1 MEKLGRLLLDKFAT
15 YFLDDVD
22 NTQLKLA
29 WSGAAELTNV
39 VIKPSI
45 LEDLNLPVQVIH
57 GSIGK
62 LALKIPWHSIYTSPT
77 TALIENVYLVVAPNQ
92 QVVYD
97 PVKEEKLK
105 HQVKQAELRKI
116 EEAERI
122 EEEKDKPLQDPNLA
136 HRFFFAMIRN
146 IQLTIRNI
154 HIRYEDRVTNP
165 AAPFS
170 FGFTLGNLLVES
182 TDQNWKV
189 TFIESKD
196 LKEPVSRFYKI
207 AQLDSLAM
215 YWNSNCDTYCH
226 LPMAEMHKH
235 LSKIARKNSKPE
247 NYKYILGPMNLSA
260 RMRVNLNP
268 ERDEPKFTYPKLH
281 LNVEVTKLYLG
292 ITKRQYRDL
301 IALSDSMNRMSKG
314 EPYRKYRPNVTSYHG
329 NYKVWWRFAYKSI
342 LEEHVRKKHR
352 EWNWNNILKYR
363 NTCRLYKDL
372 YQKSKLEKNMK
383 AQDKQK
389 LEECEKMM
397 NVINIVVAR
406 KQVEVELKKM
416 EEEAGKT
423 SFFSRW
429 WGGSGKDATDGG
441 QKAAIVKEFE
451 KAMTPEEKQKL
462 YKAVGVTEDGKQ
474 VEIFPETYV
483 SISCAFVLKSFE
495 VELKDED
502 IAVKRVL
509 FTTLNSVRCK
519 LEMRPFNSGMKV
531 LAQID
536 DLKTTGMKQADD
548 FIPQLI
554 TKTTKQKGLLEVT
567 YEVNPIDMS
576 CDQKVEVATQ
586 PLKIIYDAETINKVV
601 EIFKLPSDTS
611 LDQIQLAAEQRLNKV
626 KEMTATGLAHAIDQ
640 QICLN
645 VHIDIQAPYIIIP
658 YEGRYTGSE
667 NALVANLGHLKIYSF
682 GKRSSSADLKRLHA
696 EGKSQMEIMEH
707 VVKHAYDNFK
717 LEFKNLQILM
727 AQSDENWDA
736 AIKNSLPTEMH
747 LLNPLSISFTYS
759 KCLITDDPRLPHGKV
774 TGQLPSIDIKLSEA
788 RILMLFSLIFSIKWP
803 STEEQSTALVPISQS
818 RKRASSAMLNKYKE
832 LQDKAKKTQTLISK
846 LPKKSSQKEF
856 IQFTTLEAVFE
867 MAEITLTLNRQESI
881 AADVSELAQ
890 FKLRS
895 LICSLTQ
902 KSFETAVSLQV
913 GCITMQQPRKGKIVR
928 IIDSPVPAASNEYL
942 FKAEFI
948 QVDPAS
954 PGLHSVHKS
963 CESSLSLNFGQLNLT
978 LHQEVI
984 LSLLQFSTVIQ
995 DDINRLREENKI
1007 DRYAT
1012 IKRKPS
1018 TISEQ
1023 LDYAQK
1029 MVGVNP
1035 RRKKKDTYVE
1045 TIKFKLIAQ
1054 LNELTIQL
1062 ESDKS
1067 NISSCSVRGIN
1078 TIILLKDR
1086 YTEIEAKLMD
1096 IVVIDLDPNTV
1107 HPLILSGSDD
1117 IAVVLR
1123 LVLYNLTV
1131 DKDKPDMD
1139 VNVKVG
1145 GSRIIFL
1152 NKFIFNL
1159 MSFLN
1164 QFQDAQKAI
1173 IEASQ
1178 AAAESAKENMKGVYD
1193 KATKISLHIQV
1204 KAPDIIVPMN
1214 SKSFDAVSLDL
1225 GTIKLLNHFDTLEVK
1240 NDDNYPAV
1248 VDNLKISLTDL
1259 KITRIKIGHKNEV
1272 VKECTLLQPL
1282 TFNVKVKRNLSLS
1295 WYKAIPDLDISGDI
1309 KVIQLKLSQTDYK
1322 LVMNILQHNLAE
1334 GKPETGTSTSVS
1346 AMTISSNYD
1355 GQIGATSNVC
1365 ALVEPVVQE
1374 WKDATKPSIFM
1385 NFCFNMERLVIDLYQ
1400 GGIKTITPTT
1410 ECEED
1415 THLGRFSLEGLS
1427 VKGKILSD
1435 ESLVTSVLLLNCYL
1449 DDMRKGKEDK
1459 LNRLIQRSFDPAS
1472 EALRGSLSAGSSM
1485 SFAGPVKS
1493 MFDITYQQKRN
1504 ELFGEFVKHDE
1515 IFADVR
1521 IYSFTLI
1528 LSVEYLM
1535 KIADFFNMDSAG
1547 TDNAATQTPPGKPI
1561 SASSVQ
1567 TRSKHSVGSAS
1578 SHAKR
1583 SDTAPANSHM
1593 TINLKLEQP
1602 DIILVEH
1609 MESIDT
1615 NSMILNAEIV
1625 VKLRIAG
1632 EHQVINGMISDL
1644 QLYTCNYNPA
1654 MRAQTRNNV
1663 LYPVTVSLAGST
1675 PEDKGLHIELMI
1687 TDVHLSISPS
1697 TIELLNRVLVTMT
1710 KGSVTDKEDEV
1721 EEVYY
1726 ENLWQPKSFDDPDY
1740 WFLKTEYAADA
1751 LDQFTFP
1758 SGVESR
1764 AAQQAVLQELCIVSI
1779 PTIIVTVEAGVGNK
1793 TLPMLMLETGFK
1805 GSVKN
1810 WSSQLG
1816 VEASMKMQMGYYN
1829 SRLALWEPLIEP
1841 VDNVCETTYKQP
1853 WELRLEVSM
1862 NQEQDDTMSS
1872 MSPTDS
1878 EADMQLPQPLMDI
1891 DIISDNNLELTI
1903 TKTLLEVL
1911 TNLGKAFTDAVNERK
1926 LTSSHSVDA
1935 SFKVLNEIGED
1946 ITLLLE
1952 KSAFN
1957 LVEGGDKLDINK
1969 SQAVPLV
1976 VKSNFIE
1983 KKSLDLGKELIKN
1996 SEKNKNKFLHI
2007 KVNRKNCELAL
2018 PVVRAD
2024 KRFFLLNYR
2033 SSSGSDNWG
2042 IVSDIKVDEGITVI
2056 TIRSILQVINHFST
2070 AIDVYYMTPKG
2081 NILELIGVV
2090 QPNSHLNIP
2099 LKAVYNPTNELFF
2112 GVSGYSVTS
2121 SPYIWK
2127 DLQTFLANT
2136 KILNCK
2142 RSSKDYGEELFV
2154 IKAVG
2159 EMEQIFYENTTRHTM
2174 SSVCYNIHL
2183 RPAVIF
2189 KNCLPLD
2196 IVCCVDEKA
2205 EEFTVKA
2212 GDILQLPSVTPGSN
2226 VIVIRLPDYL
2236 EKEWSCRG
2244 EILEKPNEFSVWTF
2258 HSYDSATKMSMDLG
2272 MHTLDKNGS
2281 LVISL
2286 YCPFW
2291 MLNKT
2296 GLMLAYRSTDES
2308 MNVLHHPPDFKGPIL
2323 FSFSAKNFFG
2333 KKKACVKVEGGE
2345 WSDKFTLDTAGSSGV
2360 VACKTEGVYYQIG
2373 VNNQLTYNNLTKQV
2387 TFTPFYVIIN
2397 NAPFRIECQESDR
2410 PADPWTMVDSKSCA
2424 ALWPKTD
2431 KDDKLLRLRIEGTD
2445 EISAP
2450 FLYTESHN
2458 TLLRLDNKYG
2468 GVNVDIQL
2476 TEGSV
2481 YINLVPYDVGS
2492 APALLVNHTSVPI
2505 CYWEKES
2512 VQKRILQ
2519 PKHSVLYTWENPS
2532 GPRVIAWDR
2541 GHKKEIF
2548 NDLRKDGGG
2557 EFSPEEDLNICW
2569 ASFLDG
2575 MQRVLLFTESRSIVT
2590 GAQVTNILEV
2600 IQQEITM
2607 SIQGV
2612 GISFVNN
2619 ATRREIMYIGIA
2631 SSGVIWEVCKYTST
2645 RYKQLSTKD
2654 STLIEAAYQQYLVN
2668 SHDTSAEL
2676 ELGRV
2681 IVGPKLEV
2689 DFKTGQMFKPHKRKL
2704 RRTYQTGLWFQMK
2717 TSPSQMQL
2725 HAKVNKLQIDNQMF
2739 DCIFPVVLA
2748 PVPPPKSVALDS
2760 GIKPFVEVSIV
2771 QLLLKNSQIKQ
2782 YKYFKVLVQEFHVK
2796 VDLGFV
2802 NAVLEL
2808 LQADETS
2815 EEGEKELFLTD
2826 MKLVDE
2832 PLYSHAF
2839 TKSIQQQKNFFD
2851 LLHFSPFKIH
2861 LSFSMAAGSS
2871 GQNASTPTFLNIL
2884 LQSVGVTL
2892 TDLQDVVFK
2901 LAYFERNYTFLT
2913 RNQLISEATSHYV
2926 GQFVKQL
2933 YVLVLGL
2940 DLIGNPYGLVIGI
2953 TKGVEDLFYEPFQ
2966 GAIQGPGEFAEG
2978 LALGVKSLFGHT
2990 VGGTAGAFSRIT
3002 GAMGKGIAAL
3012 TFDEDFQ
3019 RKRREAINKK
3029 PATVQE
3035 GLARSGKGL
3044 VMGVYSGLTGVFTKP
3059 VAGAKEEGVEG
3070 FFKGL
3075 GKGAVG
3081 LVTRPVAG
3089 VVDFAS
3095 GSLEAVKRVTESG
3108 EETTRLRA
3116 PRFLHSDGLV
3126 RPYDVREAEGNRLL
3140 MELSKGKYAAT
3151 DIYVMHYVIV
3161 PEKEVVLLS
3170 DRRLAYIVKNDLFGG
3185 WQVEWSYTWDDIQE
3199 PAKVVAK
3206 GVLIA
3211 PSREKKKL
3219 FGSNGS
3225 SKLILLTN
3233 PEHKE
3238 DLCVK
3243 IESMRR
3249 LSQ

>member
-1 MEKLGRLLLDKFAT
+1 ML
-15 YFLDDVD
+15 
-22 NTQLKLA
+22 
-29 WSGAAELTNV
+29 
-39 VIKPSI
+39 
-45 LEDLNLPVQVIH
+45 
-57 GSIGK
+57 
-62 LALKIPWHSIYTSPT
+62 
-77 TALIENVYLVVAPNQ
+77 
-92 QVVYD
+92 
-97 PVKEEKLK
+97 
-105 HQVKQAELRKI
+105 QVKQAELRKI
-116 EEAERI
+116 EEAEKM
-122 EEEKDKPLQDPNLA
+122 EEEKDQPQQDPNLA
-136 HRFFFAMIRN
+136 QRFLFAMIRN
-146 IQLTIRNI
+146 IQLTIKNV
-154 HIRYEDRVTNP
+154 HIRYEDKVTSP
-165 AAPFS
+165 SSPFS

-189 TFIESKD
+189 CFIDSKD
-196 LKEPVSRFYKI
+196 LKEPVSRFYKTT
-207 AQLDSLAM
+207 QLDSLAM
-215 YWNSNCDTYCH
+215 YWNSHSETYSH

-235 LSKIARKNSKPE
+235 LSKIAKQNSKPD
-247 NYKYILGPMNLSA
+247 NYRYILGPMNLSA

-268 ERDEPKFTYPKLH
+268 ERDEPKFSYPKLH
-281 LNVEVTKLYLG
+281 LNVEISKLYLG
-292 ITKRQYRDL
+292 ITKNQYRDL
-301 IALSDSMNRMSKG
+301 IALTDSMGRMAKG

-329 NYKVWWRFAYKSI
+329 HYAQWWRFAYTSI
-342 LEEHVRKKHR
+342 LEEHVRKKRR
-352 EWNWNNILKYR
+352 EWNWENILKYR
-363 NTCRLYKDL
+363 NMCRKYKEL
-372 YQKSKLEKNMK
+372 YQKSKTEKNMK
-383 AQDKQK
+383 PEEKK
-389 LEECEKMM
+389 TLEDCEKKM
-397 NVINIVVAR
+397 NVINIVVTR

-416 EEEAGKT
+416 AEEAGKQ

-429 WGGSGKDATDGG
+429 WGSSGSDSTHGGKKTSL
-441 QKAAIVKEFE
+441 VKEIE
-451 KAMTPEEKQKL
+451 DAMTPEEKQKL

-474 VEIFPETYV
+474 IVNYPETYI

-495 VELKDED
+495 VEMKDEET
-502 IAVKRVL
+502 AVNRVL
-509 FTTLNSVRCK
+509 FTTLNTVRCK
-519 LEMRPFNSGMKV
+519 VEMRPYNSGLKV

-536 DLKTTGMKQADD
+536 DLETIGMKQPGD
-548 FIPQLI
+548 FIPKLI
-554 TKTTKQKGLLEVT
+554 TKSTGQKGLLDVVFEM
-567 YEVNPIDMS
+567 NPIDES
-576 CDQKVEVATQ
+576 CDQRIDVSTQ
-586 PLKIIYDAETINKVV
+586 PLKITYDAETINKVV

-611 LDQIQLAAEQRLNKV
+611 LDQIQIAAENRLNKM
-626 KEMTATGLAHAIDQ
+626 KEMTTTGLAHAIDK

-645 VHIDIQAPYIIIP
+645 VNIDIQAPYIIIP
-658 YEGRYTGSE
+658 YGGKYTGSE
-667 NALVANLGHLKIYSF
+667 NVLVANLGHLKIFSF
-682 GKRSSSADLKRLHA
+682 GKRSSTADLKRLHE
-696 EGKSQMEIMEH
+696 EGKTQTEIMEH
-707 VVKHAYDNFK
+707 LVKHAYDNFK

-736 AIKNSLPTEMH
+736 AIKNSMSTDMH

-759 KCLITDDPRLPHGKV
+759 KCVISDDPKLPHGKV
-774 TGQLPSIDIKLSEA
+774 KGQLPSIDVKLSEA
-788 RILMLFSLIFSIKWP
+788 RILMLFSLIFSITWP
-803 STEEQSTALVPISQS
+803 SSEVQSNEIEAITKF
-818 RKRASSAMLNKYKE
+818 KRRTSSTMLNKYKE
-832 LQDKAKKTQTLISK
+832 LQDRAKKTQNLIQK
-846 LPKKSSQKEF
+846 LPRSASQQEM
-856 IQFTTLEAVFE
+856 IQFTTIEAVFE
-867 MAEITLTLNRQESI
+867 MAEITLRLNKQESV
-881 AADVSELAQ
+881 ASDVSELAT
-890 FKLRS
+890 FKLNS
-895 LICSLTQ
+895 LICSLTM
-902 KSFETAVSLQV
+902 KTFETSVSLQV
-913 GCITMQQPRKGKIVR
+913 GNIIMQQPRAEDRVVR
-928 IIDSPVPAASNEYL
+928 MIDSPIPAAKDEYL
-942 FKAEFI
+942 FKVEFT

-963 CESSLSLNFGQLNLT
+963 VESCLSLNLGQLYLT
-978 LHQEVI
+978 LHQEAV
-984 LSLLQFSTVIQ
+984 LSLLEFSTIIQ
-995 DDINRLREENKI
+995 EEMARLREQNRR

-1012 IKRKPS
+1012 TKKTMS
-1018 TISEQ
+1018 VISERFEN
-1023 LDYAQK
+1023 AQK
-1029 MVGVNP
+1029 VVGAHSN
-1035 RRKKKDTYVE
+1035 RKKKSAHVE
-1045 TIKFKLIAQ
+1045 TIKFKLIVH
-1054 LNELTIQL
+1054 LNELTLQF
-1062 ESDKS
+1062 ETDKS
-1067 NISSCSVRGIN
+1067 NISSCSVQGIN
-1078 TIILLKDR
+1078 TTIILKES
-1086 YTEIEAKLMD
+1086 YTEVEAKLMD
-1096 IVVIDLDPNTV
+1096 VVIIDLDPNTL

-1117 IAVVLR
+1117 IALTLQ
-1123 LVLYNLTV
+1123 LVMYNLTNEQ
-1131 DKDKPDMD
+1131 DKPDMD
-1139 VNVKVG
+1139 VDVKVG
-1145 GSRIIFL
+1145 GSRIVFL
-1152 NKFIFNL
+1152 NKFITSL
-1159 MSFLN
+1159 LGFLN

-1178 AAAESAKENMKGVYD
+1178 AAAETAKENMKDVYD
-1193 KATKISLHIQV
+1193 KATKISLSVQV

-1214 SKSFDAVSLDL
+1214 SKSYDAMSLDL
-1225 GTIKLLNHFDTLEVK
+1225 GTIKLLNHFITLEAK
-1240 NDDNYPAV
+1240 NDENYHAI

-1259 KITRIKIGHKNEV
+1259 KITRIKIGPKHDVANE
-1272 VKECTLLQPL
+1272 CNLLEPV
-1282 TFNVKVKRNLSLS
+1282 TFNLNVKRNLSLS
-1295 WYKAIPDLDISGDI
+1295 WYKDIPDLDISGDI
-1309 KVIQLKLSQTDYK
+1309 KMIRLKLGQIDYQ
-1322 LVMNILQHNLAE
+1322 LLMSILNGNLAE
-1334 GKPETGTSTSVS
+1334 GRPEKGTDTKASEMIEDTH
-1346 AMTISSNYD
+1346 
-1355 GQIGATSNVC
+1355 GQKLAATSNVC
-1365 ALVEPVVQE
+1365 AQVEHVAQD
-1374 WKDATKPSIFM
+1374 WKDKEKPTVFM
-1385 NFCFNMERLVIDLYQ
+1385 NFTFKMDILEIDLYQ
-1400 GGIKTITPTT
+1400 GDMKTLSPTS
-1410 ECEED
+1410 EGQEK

-1449 DDMRKGKEDK
+1449 DDMRKGKEAK
-1459 LNRLIQRSFDPAS
+1459 LNRMIQRSFDPSKACVADDAS
-1472 EALRGSLSAGSSM
+1472 VMSTSSNLSYT
-1485 SFAGPVKS
+1485 GPVRS

-1504 ELFGEFVKHDE
+1504 EAAGEKDKHDE
-1515 IFADVR
+1515 MFADVR

-1535 KIADFFNMDSAG
+1535 KIADFFNMKSAE
-1547 TDNAATQTPPGKPI
+1547 TDDAATQTQGRQNT
-1561 SASSVQ
+1561 SSVTTAKSLQ
-1567 TRSKHSVGSAS
+1567 STGSAS
-1578 SHAKR
+1578 SYSQQADQKN
-1583 SDTAPANSHM
+1583 TYM

-1602 DIILVEH
+1602 DIILVED
-1609 MESIDT
+1609 MESINT
-1615 NSMILNAEIV
+1615 NCMILNAEIL
-1625 VKLRIAG
+1625 VKLRMAG
-1632 EHQVINGMISDL
+1632 EHQVVNGMISDL
-1644 QLYTCNYNPA
+1644 QVYTCNYNPA
-1654 MRAQTRNNV
+1654 KRVQTRNNV
-1663 LYPVTVSLAGST
+1663 LHPVTVSLAGST

-1687 TDVHLSISPS
+1687 TDVHLSVSPS

-1710 KGSVTDKEDEV
+1710 KGGSSDKEKEI
-1721 EEVYY
+1721 EEIYY
-1726 ENLWQPKSFDDPDY
+1726 ENIWEPKSFDDPDF
-1740 WFLKTEYAADA
+1740 WFLKTEYGTDA
-1751 LDQFTFP
+1751 LDQLMH
-1758 SGVESR
+1758 SQSIIDSR
-1764 AAQQAVLQELCIVSI
+1764 ANQQTILQELCIISI

-1793 TLPMLMLETGFK
+1793 TLPMLMLETGLK

-1841 VDNVCETTYKQP
+1841 VENVCGNTNRQVITP
-1853 WELRLEVSM
+1853 WELKLEVSM
-1862 NQEQDDTMSS
+1862 NQEQDDNMSS

-1891 DIISDNNLELTI
+1891 DVMSENNLELTI

-1911 TNLGKAFTDAVNERK
+1911 TNLGKAFTDAVSQNK
-1926 LTSSHSVDA
+1926 FTNSHSVEA
-1935 SFKVLNEIGED
+1935 SYKVVNEIGED

-1952 KSAFN
+1952 ESAFN
-1957 LVEGGDKLDINK
+1957 IVGGGDKLDINK

-1976 VKSNFIE
+1976 VKPNFVE
-1983 KKSLDLGKELIKN
+1983 KKTLDLGKELVKN
-1996 SEKNKNKFLHI
+1996 AEKKNKFLHI
-2007 KVNRKNCELAL
+2007 KVNSKKCELAL

-2042 IVSDIKVDEGITVI
+2042 IVSDVRVDEGITTI
-2056 TIRSILQVINHFST
+2056 IIRSILQVINHFNT

-2090 QPNSHLNIP
+2090 QPNSHLNVP

-2121 SPYIWK
+2121 SPYVWK
-2127 DLQTFLANT
+2127 DLQTFLDNT
-2136 KILNCK
+2136 KILNCRRK
-2142 RSSKDYGEELFV
+2142 SEEYGEELFV

-2159 EMEQIFYENTTRHTM
+2159 EMEQIYYENTARHTM
-2174 SSVCYNIHL
+2174 SSVCFNIHL

-2196 IVCCVDEKA
+2196 IVCCVDEKV

-2244 EILEKPNEFSVWTF
+2244 EILEKPNEFTVWTF
-2258 HSYDSATKMSMDLG
+2258 NSYDSPTKMSMDLG
-2272 MHTLDKNGS
+2272 MHSLDKNGS
-2281 LVISL
+2281 LVMSL

-2296 GLMLAYRSTDES
+2296 GLMLAYRKSKKTEKRDAAGSPAKSTDES
-2308 MNVLHHPPDFKGPIL
+2308 MNILHHPPDFKGPIL

-2345 WSDKFTLDTAGSSGV
+2345 WSDRFSLDTAGSSGV
-2360 VACKTEGVYYQIG
+2360 IACKTEGVFYQIG
-2373 VNNQLTYNNLTKQV
+2373 VNNQLTYNSLTKQV

-2397 NAPFRIECQESDR
+2397 NAPYTIECQESDR
-2410 PADPWTMVDSKSCA
+2410 PADHWTVVGPKSCT
-2424 ALWPKTD
+2424 ALWPKTVNE
-2431 KDDKLLRLRIEGTD
+2431 DKLLRLRIDGTD

-2468 GVNVDIQL
+2468 GMNVDIQL

-2481 YINLVPYDVGS
+2481 YINLAPYDVGS

-2512 VQKRILQ
+2512 VQKRILL
-2519 PKHSVLYTWENPS
+2519 PKHSILYTWENPS
-2532 GPRVIAWDR
+2532 GPRIIAWDR

-2569 ASFLDG
+2569 VSFLDG

-2590 GAQVTNILEV
+2590 SAQVTNILEV
-2600 IQQEITM
+2600 IQQEINM

-2619 ATRREIMYIGIA
+2619 ATRKEIMYIGIA
-2631 SSGVIWEVCKYTST
+2631 SSGVIWEVCKHNST
-2645 RYKQLSTKD
+2645 RYKQLSTKE
-2654 STLIEAAYQQYLVN
+2654 STHIEVAYQAYLVN
-2668 SHDTSAEL
+2668 SLDSGDEV
-2676 ELGRV
+2676 ELGRIAV
-2681 IVGPKLEV
+2681 SPKMEV

-2748 PVPPPKSVALDS
+2748 PVPPPRSVAIDS

-2782 YKYFKVLVQEFHVK
+2782 YKYFKILVQEFHVK

-2808 LQADETS
+2808 LQQEETS
-2815 EEGEKELFLTD
+2815 EEGEKELFLKD
-2826 MKLVDE
+2826 MTLVDE
-2832 PLYSHAF
+2832 PLYSHASS
-2839 TKSIQQQKNFFD
+2839 KSIEQQKNFFD

-2884 LQSVGVTL
+2884 LQGVGVTL
-2892 TDLQDVVFK
+2892 TDLQDVIFK
-2901 LAYFERNYTFLT
+2901 LAYFERDYTFLT
-2913 RNQLISEATSHYV
+2913 RNQLISETTSHYV

-3059 VAGAKEEGVEG
+3059 VTGAKEQGVEG

-3108 EETTRLRA
+3108 EEATRLRP
-3116 PRFLHSDGLV
+3116 PRFLHNDGLV
-3126 RPYDVREAEGNRLL
+3126 RPYDRREAEGNRLL
-3140 MELSKGKYAAT
+3140 MEISKGKYATT
-3151 DIYVMHYVIV
+3151 DVYVMHYVIV
-3161 PEKEVVLLS
+3161 PDKEMVLLS

-3185 WQVEWSYTWDDIQE
+3185 WQVEWSYTWDEIPE
-3199 PAKVVAK
+3199 PAKVVTK

-3211 PSREKKKL
+3211 TSKEKKKL
-3219 FGSNGS
+3219 FGTNGS
-3225 SKLILLTN
+3225 SKLILLNN
-3233 PEHKE
+3233 PEQKE